1 MNVPL
6 WLHLQTTITEDLVW
20 ALHLVSLCR
29 HGSLC
34 FAQPFKM
41 HEMSKSIERTVIN
54 RHAFLFIFCFKRRFC
69 AEDAGRTRGTRVQTC
84 RLQYNR
90 LLPTPNSCTNIV
102 DCHQSSQCSGL
113 QCCVLRKTIL
123 HLIWETE
130 HYTHLIQ
137 QKIWG
142 GCYFTVKRH
151 THQLRCWWVEFIL
164 IQILR
169 HNMKVRLCW
178 LPGH

>member
-90 LLPTPNSCTNIV
+90 LLPTPIGRIHVPTLLTVTSLPSAV
-102 DCHQSSQCSGL
+102 ASSVVFFFKNDSSPH
-113 QCCVLRKTIL
+113 LRNGTL
-123 HLIWETE
+123 HTSYPTENMRRLLFYCQET
-130 HYTHLIQ
+130 HSSVALLV
-137 QKIWG
+137 G
-142 GCYFTVKRH
+142 
-151 THQLRCWWVEFIL
+151 WVHIDPNPET
-164 IQILR
+164 
-169 HNMKVRLCW
+169 
-178 LPGH
+178 